1 MRSRAARPRQHRLP
15 LLFLLAAGLLAAV
28 TARGA
33 DGPARREHGSA
44 GFDRTPALHASQGQ
58 LTLDQAVEMAERRFR
73 ARVVRAG
80 VEEVNGQRV
89 FVLRLLSEQGR
100 VWTVRVDAQSGSI
113 I

>member
-1 MRSRAARPRQHRLP
+1 MRSRAARPRHHRIL
-15 LLFLLAAGLLAAV
+15 LLALLTAGLAGTVAV
-28 TARGA
+28 DGA
-33 DGPARREHGSA
+33 EGSPRHEHGSA
-44 GFDRTPALHASQGQ
+44 AFDLTPALHVRQGQ
-58 LTLDQAVEMAERRFR
+58 MTLDQAVEMAERRFR

-100 VWTVRVDAQSGSI
+100 VWTIRVDAQSGSI